1 MIRFSLSPRRLLICC
16 LNSLNF
22 VGPTQISSCGHLT
35 LDGSQSSGGGGRDLK
50 YKWSLV
56 NTTDSKITAELDK
69 AENKSKVFINGTLMT
84 GGSTYKFK
92 LGGFDKV
99 KALNLDVYI
108 YLTYILL
115 SLLKR

>member
-1 MIRFSLSPRRLLICC
+1 MRIL
-16 LNSLNF
+16 LNF

-56 NTTDSKITAELDK
+56 GTTDAKITAELDK
-69 AENKSKVFINGTLMT
+69 AEDKSKVFINGTLMT
-84 GGSTYKFK
+84 AGSTYKFK

-99 KALNLDVYI
+99 KAFVF
-108 YLTYILL
+108 
-115 SLLKR
+115 LLKLTTSLCP